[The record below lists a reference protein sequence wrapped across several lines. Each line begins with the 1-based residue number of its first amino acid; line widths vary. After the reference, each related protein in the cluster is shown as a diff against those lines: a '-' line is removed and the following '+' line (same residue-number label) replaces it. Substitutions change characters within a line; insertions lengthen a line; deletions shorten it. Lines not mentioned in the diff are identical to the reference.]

1 MYRKKHSIHRVWNPP
16 RIRGRGI
23 LYLHILHCLKLFNYI
38 TAYSA
43 LCRRYVSKK
52 NCLKMKSYFPS
63 EEHCHFKDYI
73 LFIFIETQLA
83 VVLHTLCFCAP
94 ESSSQFINYT

>member
-1 MYRKKHSIHRVWNPP
+1 
-16 RIRGRGI
+16 
-23 LYLHILHCLKLFNYI
+23 
-38 TAYSA
+38 
-43 LCRRYVSKK
+43 
-52 NCLKMKSYFPS
+52 MKSYFPS